1 MVQQPAQPVESESP
15 AEIANEIEQNL
26 SRMMNLDIADD
37 PTPPQPAKSPR
48 ADSSTIKFT
57 NLQFGRNYDPTS
69 GT

>member
-1 MVQQPAQPVESESP
+1 MLFRSAH
-15 AEIANEIEQNL
+15 EIEQNL
-26 SRMMNLDIADD
+26 SRMMDADISSAA
-37 PTPPQPAKSPR
+37 PSQPGKASTH